1 VKHTRHC
8 ISCSVELEE
17 NNWYKS
23 FVGKHH
29 YKCKTCYDL
38 RRIENRFKR
47 GEYRPYIFAKLLG
60 NKNTEAFNKIKD
72 GYVYIVSNPAWEGWH
87 KVGMAVSA
95 EDRCR
100 GFQTSSP
107 MRDYKLEYKIYSK
120 DRRKTEELAH
130 KYLTKL
136 ASNVSGEWFNLP
148 KEDII
153 PILSRLKERK
163 PKEVT
168 NLRKEFVQQEMIF

>member
-1 VKHTRHC
+1 MKHTRHC